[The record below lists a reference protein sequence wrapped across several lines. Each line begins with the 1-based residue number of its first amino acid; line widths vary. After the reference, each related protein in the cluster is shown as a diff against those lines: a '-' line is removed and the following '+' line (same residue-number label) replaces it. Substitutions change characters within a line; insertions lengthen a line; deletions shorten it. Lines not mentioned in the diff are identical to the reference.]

1 MVQNIAIISRNML
14 YNILTLSVSLF
25 IAWHLLLAG
34 DFFYG
39 FWHDH
44 IGIAENIRQ
53 YGPENI
59 YRTGFADTTRAQRI
73 ELFSQICHSISHQGA
88 GLADIRYS
96 IPEKGI
102 NSPLL
107 HQAEII
113 HLQDVANLIS
123 TLQKG
128 EPLLY
133 LVWAALLATFIA
145 KAWRLPS
152 WRQLLLANAFWIG
165 AVTIL
170 IMVVGWVSVFYK
182 LHTLIFPD
190 KHQWFFYYHE
200 SLMSTMMQAP
210 DLFLYIGLSLAVL
223 SGLLYGCLH
232 LLARLLSRYQV
243 QASRMMG
250 SSQ

>member
-1 MVQNIAIISRNML
+1 MVLNIAIISRNML
-14 YNILTLSVSLF
+14 YNILTLGVSLF

-44 IGIAENIRQ
+44 IGIAENISQ

-73 ELFSQICHSISHQGA
+73 DLFSQICHSISHQGA

-96 IPEKGI
+96 IPDKGI

-123 TLQKG
+123 ALQKG
-128 EPLLY
+128 EPLLF
-133 LVWAALLATFIA
+133 LLWAALLASFIA
-145 KAWRLPS
+145 KSWRLPS
-152 WRQLLLANAFWIG
+152 WRQLLLANVFWIV
-165 AVTIL
+165 AVAAL
-170 IMVVGWVSVFYK
+170 ITVVGWISVFYK

-190 KHQWFFYYHE
+190 EHQWFFYYHE

-210 DLFLYIGLSLAVL
+210 DLFLYIGLSLAGV
-223 SGLLYGCLH
+223 SALLFCCLH
-232 LLARLLSRYQV
+232 CLNRVLQRHWQRQ
-243 QASRMMG
+243 R
-250 SSQ
+250 SSNEP